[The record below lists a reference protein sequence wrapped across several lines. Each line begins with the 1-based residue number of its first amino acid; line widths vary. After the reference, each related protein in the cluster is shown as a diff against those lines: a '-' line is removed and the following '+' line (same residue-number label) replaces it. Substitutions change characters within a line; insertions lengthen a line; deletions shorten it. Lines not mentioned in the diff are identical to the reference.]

1 MKTIWITVILLVIV
15 LAGSFVLYYFTSI
28 QYGALQDN
36 LAKMGKAVERED
48 WEGARREAARLRELW
63 RRCDAF
69 WTPIMDHR
77 QVDRLD
83 ESLTRTLHVV
93 EQRQKRSA
101 LLEIA
106 VARRIM
112 RRVKD
117 AQLPSL
123 QNIF

>member
-1 MKTIWITVILLVIV
+1 MKTIWIAVILLVLV
-15 LAGSFVLYYFTSI
+15 LAGSAVLYYYTST
-28 QYGALQDN
+28 QYVALQES
-36 LAKMGKAVERED
+36 LARMGKAVERED
-48 WEGARREAARLRELW
+48 WEGARQEAARLRELW
-63 RRCDAF
+63 LQCDAF

-83 ESLTRTLHVV
+83 ESLTRALHVV
-93 EQRQKRSA
+93 EHQQKESS

-106 VARRIM
+106 VASRIM

-117 AQLPSL
+117 TELPSL

>member
-1 MKTIWITVILLVIV
+1 MKTIWIAVILLVC
-15 LAGSFVLYYFTSI
+15 AGRFSRSLLLYFHPVSPCRKPG
-28 QYGALQDN
+28 Q
-36 LAKMGKAVERED
+36 MGKAVERED
-48 WEGARREAARLRELW
+48 WEGAPGSARLRELW
-63 RRCDAF
+63 LQCDAF

-83 ESLTRTLHVV
+83 ESLTRALHVV
-93 EQRQKRSA
+93 EHQQKESS

-106 VARRIM
+106 VASRIM

-117 AQLPSL
+117 TELPSL